1 MSFDIVVLGTSSGGL
16 KALQYLL
23 PRLPP
28 GFQTPVV
35 IVQHRGS
42 NHDSGLCDYLAGYS
56 QLPLSEP
63 EDKEP
68 IRDGH
73 VYLAPRDYHLLIEDE
88 SFALSTEGPIAYAR
102 PSIDLLFE
110 SAAEAYRDRVIGM
123 ILTGANRDGALG
135 LAKIKSQ
142 GGLTVVEDPEGATNS
157 EMPRAAL
164 EACSVDWVLPLEE
177 INPLLERLTE
187 WMPQHY
193 AC

>member
-1 MSFDIVVLGTSSGGL
+1 MSFEIVVLGTSSGGL
-16 KALQYLL
+16 KALQFLL
-23 PRLPP
+23 PQLPAT
-28 GFQTPVV
+28 FQTPVV

-42 NHDSGLCDYLAGYS
+42 YPDSDLCDFLAGYS
-56 QLPLSEP
+56 RLPLSEP

-68 IRDGH
+68 IQDGH

-88 SFALSTEGPIAYAR
+88 SFALSTESPIAYAR

-110 SAAEAYRDRVIGM
+110 SAADTYRERVIGM

-142 GGLTVVEDPEGATNS
+142 GGLAVVEDPESATNP

-164 EACSVDWVLPLEE
+164 ESCDVDWVLPLEE
-177 INPLLERLTE
+177 MTPLLERLTE
-187 WMPQHY
+187 SVLEHY